1 MVELLRIVITDRDV
15 QGLAEELGVGPELAM
30 DRAQGWLKAIG
41 ETASTLINQQL
52 ASVVEHDNP

>member
-15 QGLAEELGVGPELAM
+15 QGLAEELGVDSELAM
-30 DRAQGWLKAIG
+30 DRAHRWVKAIG